1 MHEIQSHKR
10 VNDILLGPLER
21 PALQW
26 LAAHMPAWVN
36 PDILTI
42 IGVVGTLV
50 TFSGYW
56 LTHIHPAFLW
66 VASLGFLIN
75 WFGDS
80 LDGTL
85 ARYRKIERPR
95 YGFYVDHL
103 VDAVNEVM
111 IFLGIGLSPYLR
123 FDIACLALVGY
134 LLLSILV
141 FVRMC
146 VFGVFQISFGRLG
159 PTEIRVIAILANTWV
174 FFFGNPRIQFRF
186 GSFTVYDLI
195 GIVVTLIL
203 FSIFIV
209 TMTTQALQ
217 LSKMDA
223 LARKIPPSSDSPVQ
237 STIKEEKIT
246 HKRRRHSTRE
256 HRTQSWKHRSTGEQS
271 HLKI

>member
-26 LAAHMPAWVN
+26 LAAHMPTWVN
-36 PDILTI
+36 PDVLTI
-42 IGVVGTLV
+42 IGVFGTFV
-50 TFSGYW
+50 TFFGYW
-56 LTHIHPAFLW
+56 LTHFHEAFLW
-66 VASLGFLIN
+66 LASLGFVIN

-111 IFLGIGLSPYLR
+111 IFLGIGLSPYVR
-123 FDIACLALVGY
+123 FDIACLALIGY

-174 FFFGNPRIQFRF
+174 FFFGNPKVALPF
-186 GSFTVYDLI
+186 GIFAVYDLI
-195 GIVVTLIL
+195 GIAITIIL
-203 FSIFIV
+203 LAIFVI

-217 LSKMDA
+217 LSRMDVVTKKVA
-223 LARKIPPSSDSPVQ
+223 PLETLATSLSKEGKNVRRKSKY
-237 STIKEEKIT
+237 STK
-246 HKRRRHSTRE
+246 E
-256 HRTQSWKHRSTGEQS
+256 HRPRTWKHKTTGEHS
-271 HLKI
+271 RLKV